1 MIIDQNPKLRRLVA
15 PILKRFSTDD
25 QGAVTVDWVALT
37 AAIVLLGVSVMF
49 YATSSVPEVA
59 NSLSR
64 YMDGVTVVPN

>member
-1 MIIDQNPKLRRLVA
+1 MTIEKNSRLYRLIG
-15 PILKRFSTDD
+15 PLICRFSTDD

-59 NSLSR
+59 NALSS
-64 YMDGVTVVPN
+64 YMTGVTVVPN